1 MSRHSNLKH
10 LIDTYYPVCFVPCGM
25 CELHISGKPS
35 TFAGGCFYK
44 VCLKSVGMDLD
55 GRIVSSCLHVT
66 PKEFLNIFEE
76 MLSACSNKVGA
87 ACDGVSC
94 EECAFHKL
102 ITLIGIGCNNVSVA
116 KWVKKNLVNWHED

>member
-10 LIDTYYPVCFVPCGM
+10 LMATYYPLCVSSCGE
-25 CELHISGKPS
+25 CELYISGNLPNHN
-35 TFAGGCFYK
+35 CFYE
-44 VCLKSVGMDLD
+44 VCLKSVNEG
-55 GRIVSSCLHVT
+55 GHRKFSTTKIHVT

-76 MLSACSNKVGA
+76 MLSACPNEVDV

>member
-10 LIDTYYPVCFVPCGM
+10 LMDTYNPLCVPLCSA
-25 CELHISGKPS
+25 CELYI
-35 TFAGGCFYK
+35 GGNLPNHNCFYE
-44 VCLKSVGMDLD
+44 VCSNSVNEHG
-55 GRIVSSCLHVT
+55 GRKISTTEINVT

-76 MLSACSNKVGA
+76 MLSACSNNAGA